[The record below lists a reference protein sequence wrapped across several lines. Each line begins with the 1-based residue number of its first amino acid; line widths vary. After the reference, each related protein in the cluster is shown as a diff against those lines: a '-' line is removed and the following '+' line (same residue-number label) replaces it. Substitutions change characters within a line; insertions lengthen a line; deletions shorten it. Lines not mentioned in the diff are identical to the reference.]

1 MFDGRSNLV
10 SRSHERGVAL
20 PSSHA
25 RPGLPDPTRAQRRK
39 PIPEPA
45 NLRCDQ
51 MAVRFAVPRATRSL
65 APGTP
70 GGVNPH
76 LGSSLMRNLMVLSP
90 YSKSFFG
97 QTPIRDHPDSVP
109 DMQHT
114 RNTGEIPQRG

>member
-1 MFDGRSNLV
+1 MSAALLYL
-10 SRSHERGVAL
+10 HPMHCRGSL
-20 PSSHA
+20 
-25 RPGLPDPTRAQRRK
+25 DPTRAKRRK

-45 NLRCDQ
+45 NLSCYQ

-76 LGSSLMRNLMVLSP
+76 LGASLMRNLMVLSP

-97 QTPIRDHPDSVP
+97 QTPIRDHPDSARRICS
-109 DMQHT
+109 T
-114 RNTGEIPQRG
+114 RATPARSRRGNDGTRPAV